1 MELTRFEF
9 LVLRTLIDG
18 VKRTQREIADL
29 CGCSLGTINRAHK
42 HCREL
47 GLIDVKR
54 EITSKGLETL
64 ETYKVESAVIL
75 AAGAATRM
83 APLSFEKPKGLF
95 KVQGEVLIE
104 RLIRQ
109 LQEAGIEDIT
119 VVVGCMKESF
129 FYLAK
134 QFNVRILNSSDYTER
149 NNHSSLLLAR
159 EFLGRSFICASDQ
172 YIPRNPFNRY
182 VYESTL
188 PVYKSKPESIVRAV
202 KWNGKGIVTGM
213 SQDQGCYPRGPVF
226 LTREDSSHL
235 LDIIEQEFNFLETR
249 DKLWDSILLEHAQE
263 FSIRAKIYKP
273 GEIYEFD
280 RLQDLVAFDRDFLIN
295 VDSRILD
302 NICKTL
308 NAQRKDISGVTPLKA
323 GLTNLSVLFSCK
335 GKRYVYRH
343 PGAGTD
349 EIINRRAEAFAL
361 NVAKELG
368 LDETFLYEEPYEGW
382 KLSRYVDG
390 CVPFEYH
397 NTVHVEHAMKLAR
410 TLHECGITSPWSF
423 DFFPEACKIITI
435 LKDIS
440 YPLPLDFDE
449 LYNAA
454 DQLNALMEQD
464 RGEPCLCHNDF
475 YAPNFLVKG
484 DDVWLI
490 DWEYAAMG
498 DWACDIGNFVAQGS
512 GYSVEEASAALDMY
526 FERKATPQE
535 VRHCLGAVGIVG
547 FYWYVWA
554 MYKEAMGNPVG
565 DWLFTWYKA
574 ARQFTA
580 VALER
585 YGCN

>member
-9 LVLRTLIDG
+9 LVLHTQLDG
-18 VKRTQREIADL
+18 VKRTQREIAEL
-29 CGCSLGTINRAHK
+29 CACSLGSINRAYT
-42 HCREL
+42 HCKEL
-47 GLIDVKR
+47 ALIDKNKKLSSR
-54 EITSKGLETL
+54 GMKTL
-64 ETYKVESAVIL
+64 DEYKVESAVIL

-109 LQEAGIEDIT
+109 LREAGIDDIT

-129 FYLAK
+129 FYLAE
-134 QFNVRILNSSDYTER
+134 QFGVRILNSSDYAER

-159 EFLGRSFICASDQ
+159 EHIGRSYICASDQ
-172 YIPRNPFNRY
+172 YIPENPFDRY

-188 PVYKSKPESIVRAV
+188 PVFQSGPKSVVRAV
-202 KWNGKGIVTGM
+202 ESSARGIVSGM
-213 SQDQGCYPRGPVF
+213 SQGPGWFPRGPVF
-226 LTREDSSHL
+226 LTRDDSSHL
-235 LDIIEQEFNFLETR
+235 LKIIEKEFDYLETR
-249 DKLWDSILLEHAQE
+249 DKLWDSILLEHAAE
-263 FSIRAKIYKP
+263 FKIRVKRYEP

-280 RLQDLVAFDRDFLIN
+280 QLQDLVAFDRDFLIN

-302 NICKTL
+302 NICRTL
-308 NAQRKDISGVTPLKA
+308 DAKRKDISGVTPLKA
-323 GLTNLSVLFSCK
+323 GLTNLSVLFTCK
-335 GKRYVYRH
+335 GERYVYRH
-343 PGAGTD
+343 PGSGTD

-382 KLSRYVDG
+382 KLSRYIDG
-390 CVPFEYH
+390 CTPFEYR
-397 NTVHVEHAMKLAR
+397 NKEQVKHAMKLAR
-410 TLHECGITSPWSF
+410 TLHESGISSPWSF
-423 DFFPEACKIITI
+423 DFFTEARKIIT
-435 LKDIS
+435 LLEGLA
-440 YPLPLDFDE
+440 YPLPTDFGALFD
-449 LYNAA
+449 AA
-454 DQLNALMEQD
+454 KQLNALMDQD

-484 DDVWLI
+484 DEMWLI

-512 GYSVEEASAALDMY
+512 GYSVDEAIKALDLY
-526 FERKATPQE
+526 FERKATPEE

-565 DWLFTWYKA
+565 EWLFTWYKA
-574 ARQFTA
+574 AKQFTA
-580 VALER
+580 EALER
-585 YGCN
+585 YGQS